1 MMHKE
6 SPDKID
12 IQKNIQ
18 KKNHK
23 SLDIALKIN
32 ELFLNRWAKERNF
45 QPEIN
50 FYTTNRRIF

>member
-18 KKNHK
+18 KRNHK

-32 ELFLNRWAKERNF
+32 ELFLNR
-45 QPEIN
+45 
-50 FYTTNRRIF
+50 

>member
-23 SLDIALKIN
+23 SLDIALKN
-32 ELFLNRWAKERNF
+32 
-45 QPEIN
+45 Q
-50 FYTTNRRIF
+50 